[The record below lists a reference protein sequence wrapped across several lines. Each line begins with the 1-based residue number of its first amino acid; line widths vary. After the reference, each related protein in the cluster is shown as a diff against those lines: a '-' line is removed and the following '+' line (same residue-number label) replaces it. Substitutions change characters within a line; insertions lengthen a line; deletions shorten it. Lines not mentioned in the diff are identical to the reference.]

1 MGLLDDDYADPT
13 GNAAFGFTM
22 PGRTPGPTPGR
33 PRKTFWEAFP
43 ETTIGGLLSDAWN
56 AAKLPGDVY
65 SGRTPLRAPNPETG
79 NVEVTPEVI
88 KRSADLGGLAGG
100 STFAMTPATAG
111 EAVLGA
117 GPVRRGP
124 RPPARPPGL
133 LDDAAENPRAV
144 AGNNMPP
151 PDPPPV
157 PAVSPYDLPAGS
169 DPRYMG
175 AAPDRS
181 DYSLMRFD
189 PPRGTAPRTM
199 DSLAALRENRNGIK
213 DQMLA
218 DIRRGEGLDGSS
230 WYNTEELRDWFVREL
245 GPERGN
251 AEWKEYMGLIGA
263 TSTGSKVPANI
274 GNASFYRNKGA
285 DWAREN
291 AEALKSGEL
300 VPPKG
305 SGYGHKMQGNHAANV
320 ANYYDGGWDPATADM
335 RQNPKP
341 RGFTQS
347 LLGSGKNIAADL
359 HFTRYMA
366 MASGSPEWLD
376 TSAEISGAL
385 ATRLREKYGDQIE
398 PFLKSRVK
406 DGKEMIQL
414 QPKNAVTRGGIDM
427 ADLADEPTVFV
438 GKPNDNEYKA
448 FEDYMHEIGKELGM
462 TGPQVQANLWMGAA
476 QRTGLADESQGTF
489 MDLFRKRADE
499 RARKEK
505 IQPMTGPDGREISP
519 REQIIKRFI
528 NERGLLAVPGAAVG
542 GYGLLGGPEDDDRG
556 M

>member
-1 MGLLDDDYADPT
+1 MGLLDEGYTDPM
-13 GNAAFGFTM
+13 GNVAYGA
-22 PGRTPGPTPGR
+22 PKAPRPGP
-33 PRKTFWEAFP
+33 PRQSFWEALPNTFW
-43 ETTIGGLLSDAWN
+43 GGLLSDAWS
-56 AAKLPGDVY
+56 AMKLPGDVY
-65 SGRTPLRAPNPETG
+65 SGATPLRVPNPETG
-79 NVEVTPEVI
+79 NADVNPDVI
-88 KRSADLGGLAGG
+88 KRSADLGGLVQG

-117 GPVRRGP
+117 GPTRRGP
-124 RPPARPPGL
+124 RPPAKPPGL
-133 LDDAAENPRAV
+133 LDDAVENPRAV

-151 PDPPPV
+151 PGPP
-157 PAVSPYDLPAGS
+157 SMYDLPPGS
-169 DPRYMG
+169 DPRYLG
-175 AAPDRS
+175 AAPDRT
-181 DYSLMRFD
+181 DYSLVRFN
-189 PPRGTAPRTM
+189 PPRGTSPRTQ

-218 DIRRGEGLDGSS
+218 DIRNGESLDGSS
-230 WYNTEELRDWFVREL
+230 WYNTEELRDWFVKEL

-251 AEWKEYMGLIGA
+251 AEWRDYMDLIGA

-274 GNASFYRNKGA
+274 GNASYYRNKGP

-305 SGYGHKMQGNHAANV
+305 SGYGHKMQGNHASNV
-320 ANYYDGGWDPATADM
+320 ANLYDGGWDPGVADPTK
-335 RQNPKP
+335 NPKP

-414 QPKNAVTRGGIDM
+414 QPKNAVMKGGIDM

-448 FEDYMHEIGKELGM
+448 FEDFMHEVGKELGM
-462 TGPQVQANLWMGAA
+462 TGPQVQANLWMGAS

-489 MDLFRKRADE
+489 MDLFRKRAEE
-499 RARKEK
+499 RASTEK
-505 IQPMTGPDGREISP
+505 IKPVTGDDGREISP
-519 REQIIKRFI
+519 REQIIRRFI
-528 NERGLLAVPGAAVG
+528 RERGLLAVPGAAVG
-542 GYGLLGGPEDDDRG
+542 GAGLLGGPEDDRG

>member
-175 AAPDRS
+175 AAPDRT
-181 DYSLMRFD
+181 DHSLLRYD
-189 PPRGTAPRTM
+189 PPRGTSPRTM

-230 WYNTEELRDWFVREL
+230 WYNGEELRDWFVKEL

-251 AEWKEYMGLIGA
+251 AEWRDFMQLIGA
-263 TSTGSKVPANI
+263 TSTGNKVPSNI
-274 GNASFYRNKGA
+274 GIASYYRNKGPQ
-285 DWAREN
+285 WARDN
-291 AEALKSGEL
+291 AEALKAGEL
-300 VPPKG
+300 LPDT
-305 SGYGHKMQGNHAANV
+305 GYGHKMQKNHAANV
-320 ANYYDGGWDPATADM
+320 ANLYDGGWDPATADLTK
-335 RQNPKP
+335 NPKP

-366 MASGSPEWLD
+366 MASGSPEWLG
-376 TSAEISGAL
+376 TSTEIS
-385 ATRLREKYGDQIE
+385 ATLLNKLRSKYGDEVDRWTKISTD
-398 PFLKSRVK
+398 KT
-406 DGKEMIQL
+406 GKEKIQF
-414 QPKNAVTRGGIDM
+414 QPKNAVTKGGIDM
-427 ADLADEPTVFV
+427 ADLADEPTVFT

-448 FEDYMHEIGKELGM
+448 FEDYMHELGKELGM
-462 TGPQVQANLWMGAA
+462 TGPQVQANLWMGAS

-489 MDLFRKRADE
+489 MQLFRNRADE
-499 RARKEK
+499 RAAAEK
-505 IQPMTGPDGREISP
+505 IKPMTGPDGRTISP
-519 REQIIKRFI
+519 REQVIRRFI
-528 NERGLLAVPGAAVG
+528 VDRGKLVAPVGGAVG